1 MSVSV
6 DRVKKLSKEYKLKG
20 YHCSESIIRSIND
33 AFELNM
39 SDDLLRSV
47 CGFRGGGG
55 GYRDR
60 CGIIES
66 GMMLISYIYG
76 RDNPEEEV
84 WKYSYLIRVLHERFK
99 EHFGTIYC
107 RDIYFKQKEMNVPI
121 NCLDVIV
128 DGSEIIAILLN
139 EADELLDNAKEID
152 KI

>member
-6 DRVKKLSKEYKLKG
+6 DRVRKLSEEYRLKG

-39 SDDLLRSV
+39 SEDLLRSV

-60 CGIIES
+60 CGIIET
-66 GMMLISYIYG
+66 GMILISYIYG
-76 RDNPEEEV
+76 RDNPEGEV
-84 WKYSYLIRVLHERFK
+84 WKYSYLIRILHKRFK
-99 EHFGTIYC
+99 SHFNTIYC
-107 RDIYFKQKEMNVPI
+107 KDIYFKQKQMNVAI
-121 NCLDVIV
+121 TCLDTIV
-128 DGSEIIAILLN
+128 DGSEIITNLLN
-139 EADELLDNAKEID
+139 EADELLENAQDTD